1 MQTILVAQY
10 FEMCLEG
17 FLCKL
22 CFFGNFRIFLSQN
35 NKLHVGTKLSEN
47 CMTLMEFLKGKT
59 PVDGYSCTYV

>member
-22 CFFGNFRIFLSQN
+22 CFFGNFRIFYR
-35 NKLHVGTKLSEN
+35 KTIN
-47 CMTLMEFLKGKT
+47 CM
-59 PVDGYSCTYV
+59 